1 MIHRNITP
9 LLLELASKYPVLT
22 ITGPRQSGKTT
33 LVKNLFLDKPYVTL
47 EDPDVRRFA
56 ESDPRGFLNGY
67 PKGAIFDEIQRVPE
81 LPSYLQ
87 GIVDANP
94 KPGQFILTGS
104 QQFELMTQVTQSLA
118 GRTGVLR
125 LLPFTLA
132 EMLNLKTVQK
142 IKTADSLNLGQ
153 IILTG
158 FYPRI
163 HDQNLNPSQALAD
176 YFATYVER
184 DLRQLASVHDLQRFE
199 RFVRLCA
206 GRTGQLLNLTSLG
219 NDAGVSHATASA
231 WLDLL
236 QTSYIVHLLPPW
248 FTNTGKR
255 LVKSPKLYFYDVG
268 LACWLLGLRTADQVM
283 RDPLW
288 GSLFENFIIMEAMK
302 DRLNA
307 GESAEMYFYRDSEGN
322 EVDLLL
328 PTAGKLH
335 AIEIKAGATV
345 NNDYFKGLKT
355 FAAHHPQVLSGGSVI
370 YGGEQNQSRSDW
382 PVHSWLNLRS
392 KVAQSD
398 NL

>member
-1 MIHRNITP
+1 MISRNITS
-9 LLLELASKYPVLT
+9 LLLELARQYPVVT

-33 LVKNLFLDKPYVTL
+33 LVKNLFPRKPYVTL

-56 ESDPRGFLNGY
+56 TEDPRGFLDNY
-67 PKGAIFDEIQRVPE
+67 AQGAILDEIQRVPE

-87 GIVDANP
+87 GMVDANAE
-94 KPGQFILTGS
+94 PGRFILTGS

-132 EMLNLKTVQK
+132 EVQRLRDGGK
-142 IKTADSLNLGQ
+142 VKDNKPPDLAQYL
-153 IILTG
+153 LTG

-163 HDQNLNPSQALAD
+163 HDKNLNPSQALAD

-184 DLRQLASVHDLQRFE
+184 DLRQLTAVHDLRRFE

-206 GRTGQLLNLTSLG
+206 GRTGQLLNLDSLG
-219 NDAGVSHATASA
+219 NDAGVTHATARA
-231 WLDLL
+231 WIDLL

-248 FTNTGKR
+248 FTNSGKR

-268 LACWLLGLRTADQVM
+268 LACWLLGLRTADQVA

-288 GSLFENFIIMEAMK
+288 GGLFENFIIMEAMK

-328 PTAGKLH
+328 PAGGRLH

-345 NNDYFKGLKT
+345 NSDYFRGLKT
-355 FAAHHPQVLSGGSVI
+355 FAAHHPQAISGGGVV
-370 YGGEQNQSRSDW
+370 YGGVQSQSRSDW
-382 PVHSWLNLRS
+382 PVHSWLDLRY
-392 KVAQSD
+392 KPGM
-398 NL
+398 